1 MNDKLSGLY
10 QRICDYSPDDG
21 ESAFTFTQR
30 LARDNGWDLKYA
42 RRVVEEY
49 KKFMFLAVAAG
60 HPVTPSEQVDQAWHL
75 HLIYTRS
82 YWDDFCSQVLGTPIH
97 HGPTKGGEHEEGKFH
112 ELYERTKS
120 SYQELLR
127 ETPPP
132 DIWPDATTR
141 FGDDV
146 QCVRVNTRHH
156 WIVPKKRIQFC
167 ALAALAIFASLAANA
182 DVFVDSGRLL
192 RGLRLPPAGEVDCKS
207 GAPPDFRRLHSIG
220 GLECS
225 S

>member
-10 QRICDYSPDDG
+10 QTICDYSPDDG

-82 YWDDFCSQVLGTPIH
+82 YWDDFCSLVLGTPIH

-112 ELYERTKS
+112 ELYEPRS
-120 SYQELLR
+120 
-127 ETPPP
+127 PA
-132 DIWPDATTR
+132 I
-141 FGDDV
+141 
-146 QCVRVNTRHH
+146 
-156 WIVPKKRIQFC
+156 KRC
-167 ALAALAIFASLAANA
+167 S
-182 DVFVDSGRLL
+182 VKR
-192 RGLRLPPAGEVDCKS
+192 
-207 GAPPDFRRLHSIG
+207 RRLISG
-220 GLECS
+220 PTQPRASVTMCNACA
-225 S
+225 